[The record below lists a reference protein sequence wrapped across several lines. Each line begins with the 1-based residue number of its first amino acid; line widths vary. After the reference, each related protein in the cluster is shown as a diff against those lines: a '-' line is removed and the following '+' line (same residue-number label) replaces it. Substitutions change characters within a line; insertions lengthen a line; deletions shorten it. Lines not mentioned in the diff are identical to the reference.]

1 MGRRRHEL
9 FHYGSLGVHSK
20 RYLLFCTS
28 HPFPADVFA
37 DTKAIV
43 DALAKYAASKGNP
56 VPKTEL

>member
-1 MGRRRHEL
+1 M